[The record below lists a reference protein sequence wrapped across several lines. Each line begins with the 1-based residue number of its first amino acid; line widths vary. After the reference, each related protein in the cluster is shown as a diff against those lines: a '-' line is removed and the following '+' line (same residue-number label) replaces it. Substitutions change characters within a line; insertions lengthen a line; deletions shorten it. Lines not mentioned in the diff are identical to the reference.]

1 LAGASRRP
9 RAEEAAMPRIDI
21 TAVRD
26 RMRVSS
32 HNPRLVARLLLGGL
46 VLANMA
52 AALIVF
58 KPWAGSA
65 ADLERR
71 AADLRHQVNQRET
84 ALDRLRGTVNKVQ
97 TGRTEGDHF
106 MDGYLLSRRTV
117 SSKLLSDLD
126 RMARTANIRQKEV
139 NFGFEPIEGSDTLTK
154 ASIIAN
160 YEATYPDLVHFLNL
174 LDRSPQLLIIDSL
187 TATPQPQ
194 GMLLNITMKL
204 NAFVREGGSAPPPEI
219 AEETAAPEAVAAAH
233 AQPAPTA
240 PVRPVV
246 LANPA
251 PVAPQAQVQPQ
262 PVPVEAQPLPIPMR
276 PGFRRPFA
284 PRPPVPQSPQ
294 PDEGSQQ

>member
-1 LAGASRRP
+1 
-9 RAEEAAMPRIDI
+9 MPRIDI
-21 TAVRD
+21 SAVRD

-32 HNPRLVARLLLGGL
+32 HNPRLIARVVLGVL

-65 ADLERR
+65 GDLDRR
-71 AADLRHQVNQRET
+71 AADLRQQVGQREVT
-84 ALDRLRGTVNKVQ
+84 LDRLRGTVNKVQ

-117 SSKLLSDLD
+117 SSRLLSDLD

-160 YEATYPDLVHFLNL
+160 YEAAYPDLVHFLNL

-219 AEETAAPEAVAAAH
+219 AEEETAAPVVVPVAH
-233 AQPAPTA
+233 VQPAPPG
-240 PVRPVV
+240 PVRPAV

-251 PVAPQAQVQPQ
+251 PVAPQVQVQ

-284 PRPPVPQSPQ
+284 PRPPVPQSPP

>member
-1 LAGASRRP
+1 
-9 RAEEAAMPRIDI
+9 MPRIDI
-21 TAVRD
+21 SAVRD

-32 HNPRLVARLLLGGL
+32 HNPRLIARIVLGVL

-65 ADLERR
+65 GDIERR
-71 AADLRHQVNQRET
+71 AADLRQQVGQREVT
-84 ALDRLRGTVNKVQ
+84 LDRLRGTVNKVQ

-139 NFGFEPIEGSDTLTK
+139 NFGFEPIEGSDTLSK

-160 YEATYPDLVHFLNL
+160 YEAAYPDLVHFLNL

-204 NAFVREGGSAPPPEI
+204 NAFVREGGSAPSLENRGGRNRRAGGCSRCACATRVAVPGPARGFGEPSSSR
-219 AEETAAPEAVAAAH
+219 TAATGAASAGSSAAPSTTASDAAGISPAVCPTTAGPPIAAA
-233 AQPAPTA
+233 
-240 PVRPVV
+240 
-246 LANPA
+246 
-251 PVAPQAQVQPQ
+251 
-262 PVPVEAQPLPIPMR
+262 
-276 PGFRRPFA
+276 G
-284 PRPPVPQSPQ
+284 
-294 PDEGSQQ
+294 